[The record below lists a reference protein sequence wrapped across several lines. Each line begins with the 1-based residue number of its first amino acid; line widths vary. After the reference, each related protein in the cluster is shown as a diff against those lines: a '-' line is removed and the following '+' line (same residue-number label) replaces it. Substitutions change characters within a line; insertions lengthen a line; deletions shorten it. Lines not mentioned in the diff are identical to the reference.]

1 MRGSLARTA
10 HLRGVGDAALY
21 NPVGADACIR
31 PRVDA
36 SADPTTTQT
45 RKDITMDKNAIK
57 KYAVWAR
64 RELLSRVAQKALQ
77 YGVDGTT
84 PADPD
89 AEIINGRLLTAAEKS
104 QRRALIDA
112 IAADG
117 YEQILEE
124 AAYTWF
130 NRFCALRFMEVNN
143 YLPSHTRVFTD
154 ENNAFAPQI
163 LAEAIRI
170 ELPGLDRDLV
180 YKYKEANDD
189 DALYKY
195 LLIIQCNALKEILP
209 GMFSEIS
216 GYTELLFPDNLLR
229 EGSAVEQMIAMI
241 PEDDWRDEVQI
252 IGWLYQYYNSEKKD
266 AVFAA
271 LKKNVKISKDN
282 IPAATQLFTPDWIVR
297 YMVENSL
304 GRLWVQGHP
313 AAPIKGEWKYYLE
326 DAAQTPEVEA
336 RLAPLRQSYAAMT
349 PEQLT
354 CIDPCCGSGHILVY
368 LFDVLMQIYTDYG
381 YTAREAVESIVQNNL
396 YGLDIDKRAAQ
407 LAYFAVMMTARRHD
421 RGFLRHP
428 VQPHVYAIAESNA
441 VDKGAVE
448 VFCNGNAK
456 LTAAVA
462 QILAEMQDAREYGS
476 ILTTTPQDW
485 AALYARFEELGV
497 NDPDNHSMEKCALLK
512 LQNVVQA
519 AELLSKQYWVTV
531 TNPPYMGASNMN
543 TTLSNYVKEQYPE
556 VKSDFFSVFIM
567 RNSRFTRQDGYCGFF
582 TPYVWMFI
590 SSYEKLRQYLYA
602 NTTIETL
609 IQFEYSAF
617 EEATVPVCTFA
628 FRNSYV
634 QKNGCYLRLV
644 DFRGGMEV
652 QRQKTLQAI
661 ADHNCGYYYEQS
673 SDNFSK
679 IPGSPVAYWASE
691 NMFAAYGF
699 GDELK
704 DVCTA
709 RVGLQTGDNNRFLRF
724 WHECSI
730 EKVFLNCNSVQ
741 ESLQSDKKW
750 YPHNKGGSYRKWY
763 GNREYVINYFHD
775 GDELG
780 QTDGASTIP
789 EKYVFQKAVTYSR
802 ITSGVISFRLQPP
815 SCVFDSASVDI
826 FSSQVPCTYLLGLLN
841 AKMIENYLSIIAPTL
856 NTQPGD
862 IGKLP
867 ILLDS
872 TRADDID
879 AVVTNSVHLS
889 KDDWDSFET
898 SWDFRK
904 HPLL

>member
-1 MRGSLARTA
+1 
-10 HLRGVGDAALY
+10 
-21 NPVGADACIR
+21 
-31 PRVDA
+31 
-36 SADPTTTQT
+36 
-45 RKDITMDKNAIK
+45 MDKNAIK

-195 LLIIQCNALKEILP
+195 LLITQCNALKEILP

-448 VFCNGNAK
+448 VFCNGDAK
-456 LTAAVA
+456 LTAAVT

-476 ILTTTPQDW
+476 ILATTPQDW
-485 AALYARFEELGV
+485 TALYARFEELGV
-497 NDPDNHSMEKCALLK
+497 NNPDNHSMEKTALLK

-519 AELLSKQYWVTV
+519 AEIMSKQYWVTV

-543 TTLSNYVKEQYPE
+543 PKLSNFVKEQYPD
-556 VKSDFFSVFIM
+556 VKSDFFSVFVV

>member
-1 MRGSLARTA
+1 
-10 HLRGVGDAALY
+10 
-21 NPVGADACIR
+21 
-31 PRVDA
+31 
-36 SADPTTTQT
+36 
-45 RKDITMDKNAIK
+45 MDKNAIK

-64 RELLSRVAQKALQ
+64 RELLSRVAQKALL

-84 PADPD
+84 PADSD

-154 ENNAFAPQI
+154 ENNAFVPQI

-195 LLIIQCNALKEILP
+195 LLITQCNALKEILP

-266 AVFAA
+266 AVFVA

-313 AAPIKGEWKYYLE
+313 AAPIKAEWKYYLE
-326 DAAQTPEVEA
+326 DAAQTPEVEV
-336 RLAPLRQSYAAMT
+336 RLAPLRQSYAALT

-381 YTAREAVESIVQNNL
+381 YTSREAVESIVQNNL

-448 VFCNGNAK
+448 MFCNGDAK
-456 LTAAVA
+456 LTTVVT

-485 AALYARFEELGV
+485 EALYARFEELGV
-497 NDPDNHSMEKCALLK
+497 NDPDNHSMEKTALLK

-531 TNPPYMGASNMN
+531 TNPPYMGSSGMDGD
-543 TTLSNYVKEQYPE
+543 LSAYVKKNYPDS
-556 VKSDFFSVFIM
+556 KSDLFAVFMERADNSVFA
-567 RNSRFTRQDGYCGFF
+567 NGFTSLI
-582 TPYVWMFI
+582 TMESWMFLSRYEEIRKIVNSHKTIINMVHMPYLGKGGTSLGI
-590 SSYEKLRQYLYA
+590 SFGTAATIMKKGHIKDYRAQYEY
-602 NTTIETL
+602 
-609 IQFEYSAF
+609 
-617 EEATVPVCTFA
+617 TV
-628 FRNSYV
+628 
-634 QKNGCYLRLV
+634 
-644 DFRGGMEV
+644 
-652 QRQKTLQAI
+652 
-661 ADHNCGYYYEQS
+661 YYECDEDLVPRVFPTRNKYWKTASQE
-673 SDNFSK
+673 DFSK
-679 IPGSPVAYWASE
+679 IPGGPIAYWASE
-691 NMFAAYGF
+691 KLIHAFSDAPKI
-699 GDELK
+699 DEIGSS
-704 DVCTA
+704 
-709 RVGLQTGDNNRFLRF
+709 RSGLQTGDNGRFLRLWF
-724 WHECSI
+724 EVFNGSI
-730 EKVFLNCNSVQ
+730 KFDMKSETNFKYVSEKWF
-741 ESLQSDKKW
+741 
-750 YPHNKGGSYRKWY
+750 PHPKGGAYRKWY
-763 GNREYVINYFHD
+763 GNLEYVVNFGDNGRELRNFDGTSIIKNPQYYFKRGIFWSH
-775 GDELG
+775 
-780 QTDGASTIP
+780 T
-789 EKYVFQKAVTYSR
+789 
-802 ITSGVISFRLQPP
+802 TSGV
-815 SCVFDSASVDI
+815 
-826 FSSQVPCTYLLGLLN
+826 FSSRLMPEGCIFNVEAPSFYPSDNIDLLYVLAFFNTKVLDQLFGYISQTMHYMAGDM
-841 AKMIENYLSIIAPTL
+841 AKIPIYIENKEYPEIDKKVEENITL
-856 NTQPGD
+856 CKQ
-862 IGKLP
+862 
-867 ILLDS
+867 
-872 TRADDID
+872 
-879 AVVTNSVHLS
+879 
-889 KDDWDSFET
+889 DWDYFET
-898 SWDFRK
+898 SWDFKR
-904 HPLL
+904 HPLV

>member
-1 MRGSLARTA
+1 
-10 HLRGVGDAALY
+10 
-21 NPVGADACIR
+21 
-31 PRVDA
+31 
-36 SADPTTTQT
+36 
-45 RKDITMDKNAIK
+45 MDKNAIK

-195 LLIIQCNALKEILP
+195 LLITQCNALKEILP

-241 PEDDWRDEVQI
+241 PENDWRDEVQI

-266 AVFAA
+266 TVFAA

-336 RLAPLRQSYAAMT
+336 RLALLRQSYAALT

-381 YTAREAVESIVQNNL
+381 YTSREAVESIVQNNL

-485 AALYARFEELGV
+485 AALYARFEELDAGGG
-497 NDPDNHSMEKCALLK
+497 MERTALLRLK
-512 LQNVVQA
+512 SVVQA
-519 AELLSKQYWVTV
+519 AEILSKQYWVTV
-531 TNPPYMGASNMN
+531 TNPPYMGSSGMN
-543 TTLSNYVKEQYPE
+543 AKLGYFVKEKYPDT
-556 VKSDFFSVFIM
+556 KSDMSTVFMERIVKM
-567 RNSRFTRQDGYCGFF
+567 CNDMGYISMLNI
-582 TPYVWMFI
+582 PVWMFL
-590 SSYEKLRQYLYA
+590 SSYEKLRHSLLENQTLV
-602 NTTIETL
+602 NMVHPGRGIFGSDFGTTTFVILNKHIKGYNGHYRRLFDKQGEVESVE
-609 IQFEYSAF
+609 QREQRFFE
-617 EEATVPVCTFA
+617 
-628 FRNSYV
+628 
-634 QKNGCYLRLV
+634 K
-644 DFRGGMEV
+644 RGV
-652 QRQKTLQAI
+652 
-661 ADHNCGYYYEQS
+661 YFS
-673 SDNFSK
+673 SQDNFSK
-679 IPGSPVAYWASE
+679 IPGSPVAYWASRNVIE
-691 NMFAAYGF
+691 CFEQNKII
-699 GDELK
+699 DE
-704 DVCTA
+704 VA
-709 RVGLQTGDNNRFLRF
+709 FPRQGLATGNNDEYLRL
-724 WHECSI
+724 WPEVKESETSRSSCSI
-730 EKVFLNCNSVQ
+730 GDFFNSG
-741 ESLQSDKKW
+741 KK
-750 YPHNKGGSYRKWY
+750 YIPYNKGGAYRKWY
-763 GNREYVINYFHD
+763 ANLEWVIRFDEDHYNVLQMVGNHLPSKEFYFRECITWSKVTAGGLSMRYVPT
-775 GDELG
+775 G
-780 QTDGASTIP
+780 GA
-789 EKYVFQKAVTYSR
+789 
-802 ITSGVISFRLQPP
+802 
-815 SCVFDSASVDI
+815 FDVAGCSI
-826 FSSQVPCTYLLGLLN
+826 FCKVHLMYLLAFTN
-841 AKMIENYLSIIAPTL
+841 TKVMQYFMNVLSQTL
-856 NTQPGD
+856 NYEVGTVKS
-862 IGKLP
+862 IP
-867 ILLDS
+867 IKWQ
-872 TRADDID
+872 DID
-879 AVVTNSVHLS
+879 NVEETAKENMELS
-889 KDDWDSFET
+889 KDDLDSFET
-898 SWDFRK
+898 SWDFKR
-904 HPLL
+904 HPLI

>member
-1 MRGSLARTA
+1 
-10 HLRGVGDAALY
+10 
-21 NPVGADACIR
+21 
-31 PRVDA
+31 
-36 SADPTTTQT
+36 
-45 RKDITMDKNAIK
+45 MDKNAIK

-154 ENNAFAPQI
+154 ESNAFAPQI

-195 LLIIQCNALKEILP
+195 LLITQCNALRRILP

-313 AAPIKGEWKYYLE
+313 AAPIKREWMYYLE

-336 RLAPLRQSYAAMT
+336 RLAPLRQSYAALT

-421 RGFLRHP
+421 RGFLRRP

-448 VFCNGNAK
+448 VFCNGDAK

-485 AALYARFEELGV
+485 AALYARFDELGV
-497 NDPDNHSMEKCALLK
+497 NDPDNHSMEKRALLK

-531 TNPPYMGASNMN
+531 TNPPYMGASGMN
-543 TTLSNYVKEQYPE
+543 DDLSKHVKKFYPDS
-556 VKSDFFSVFIM
+556 KSDLFAVFIE
-567 RNSRFTRQDGYCGFF
+567 RCSALCSKWGYQAMI
-582 TPYVWMFI
+582 TQHAWMFL
-590 SSYEKLRQYLYA
+590 SSYENLRGKLQNEDLVNMAHLGAR
-602 NTTIETL
+602 
-609 IQFEYSAF
+609 AF
-617 EEATVPVCTFA
+617 EEIGGEVVQTTTFVL
-628 FRNSYV
+628 RKSHTERVKGVY
-634 QKNGCYLRLV
+634 CRLV
-644 DFRGGMEV
+644 EPTTQQGKEDMFAAGENRF
-652 QRQKTLQAI
+652 TA
-661 ADHNCGYYYEQS
+661 EQ
-673 SDNFSK
+673 DNFSK
-679 IPGSPVAYWASE
+679 IPGSPVAYWVSKK
-691 NMFAAYGF
+691 M
-699 GDELK
+699 
-704 DVCTA
+704 
-709 RVGLQTGDNNRFLRF
+709 LQSFTGDNLDNELVFKQGMTTTDNEKYLREWF
-724 WHECSI
+724 EVEQNKIGFQITSREESI
-730 EKVFLNCNSVQ
+730 
-741 ESLQSDKKW
+741 QSGCKW
-750 YPHNKGGSYRKWY
+750 FPYQKGGNFRKWY
-763 GNREYVINYFHD
+763 GNNEYVVYYLDD
-775 GDELG
+775 GKEL
-780 QTDGASTIP
+780 
-789 EKYVFQKAVTYSR
+789 
-802 ITSGVISFRLQPP
+802 
-815 SCVFDSASVDI
+815 
-826 FSSQVPCTYLLGLLN
+826 
-841 AKMIENYLSIIAPTL
+841 
-856 NTQPGD
+856 
-862 IGKLP
+862 
-867 ILLDS
+867 
-872 TRADDID
+872 
-879 AVVTNSVHLS
+879 
-889 KDDWDSFET
+889 
-898 SWDFRK
+898 
-904 HPLL
+904 

>member
-1 MRGSLARTA
+1 
-10 HLRGVGDAALY
+10 
-21 NPVGADACIR
+21 
-31 PRVDA
+31 
-36 SADPTTTQT
+36 
-45 RKDITMDKNAIK
+45 MDKNAIK

-89 AEIINGRLLTAAEKS
+89 AEITNGRLLTAAEKS

-154 ENNAFAPQI
+154 ESNAFAPQI

-180 YKYKEANDD
+180 YKYKETNDD

-195 LLIIQCNALKEILP
+195 LLITQCNALKEILP

-304 GRLWVQGHP
+304 GRLWAQGHP
-313 AAPIKGEWKYYLE
+313 ATPIKAEWKYYLE

-336 RLAPLRQSYAAMT
+336 RLAPLRQSYAALT

-462 QILAEMQDAREYGS
+462 QILTEMQDAREYGS

-531 TNPPYMGASNMN
+531 TNPPYMGASGMN
-543 TTLSNYVKEQYPE
+543 DDLSKHVKKFYPDS
-556 VKSDFFSVFIM
+556 KSDLFAVFIE
-567 RNSRFTRQDGYCGFF
+567 RCSALCSKWGYQAMI
-582 TPYVWMFI
+582 TQHAWMFL
-590 SSYEKLRQYLYA
+590 SSYENLRGKLQNADLVNMAHLGPR
-602 NTTIETL
+602 
-609 IQFEYSAF
+609 AF
-617 EEATVPVCTFA
+617 EEIGGEVVQTTTFVL
-628 FRNSYV
+628 RKSHTERVKGVY
-634 QKNGCYLRLV
+634 CRLV
-644 DFRGGMEV
+644 EPTTQQGKEDMFVAGENRF
-652 QRQKTLQAI
+652 TA
-661 ADHNCGYYYEQS
+661 EQG
-673 SDNFSK
+673 NFSK
-679 IPGSPVAYWASE
+679 IPGSPVAYWVSKK
-691 NMFAAYGF
+691 M
-699 GDELK
+699 
-704 DVCTA
+704 
-709 RVGLQTGDNNRFLRF
+709 LQSFTGDNLDNELVFKQGMTTTDNEKYLREWF
-724 WHECSI
+724 EVEQNKIGFQITSREESI
-730 EKVFLNCNSVQ
+730 
-741 ESLQSDKKW
+741 QSGCKW
-750 YPHNKGGSYRKWY
+750 FPYQKGGNFRKWY
-763 GNREYVINYFHD
+763 GNNEYVVYYLDDGKELIDLVTKKYPKISDPEFIIKNRNWYFKE
-775 GDELG
+775 GLTWSTLSSGSLG
-780 QTDGASTIP
+780 VRYCFGGFIFDAKGSMAFENGNENIKYSIALLNSKVAAHYLEILAPTID
-789 EKYVFQKAVTYSR
+789 YNIVSLKAVPLVVAEQKR
-802 ITSGVISFRLQPP
+802 IEELT
-815 SCVFDSASVDI
+815 
-826 FSSQVPCTYLLGLLN
+826 
-841 AKMIENYLSIIAPTL
+841 EN
-856 NTQPGD
+856 N
-862 IGKLP
+862 
-867 ILLDS
+867 ILEEKS
-872 TRADDID
+872 
-879 AVVTNSVHLS
+879 
-889 KDDWDSFET
+889 DWDSFET
-898 SWDFRK
+898 SWNFKR
-904 HPLL
+904 HPLI

>member
-1 MRGSLARTA
+1 
-10 HLRGVGDAALY
+10 
-21 NPVGADACIR
+21 
-31 PRVDA
+31 
-36 SADPTTTQT
+36 
-45 RKDITMDKNAIK
+45 MDKNAIK

-195 LLIIQCNALKEILP
+195 LLITQCNALKEILP

-313 AAPIKGEWKYYLE
+313 AAPIKAEWKYYLE
-326 DAAQTPEVEA
+326 DATQTPEVEA
-336 RLAPLRQSYAAMT
+336 RLAPLRQSYAALT

-381 YTAREAVESIVQNNL
+381 YTSREAVESIVQNNL

-448 VFCNGNAK
+448 VFCNGDAK

-462 QILAEMQDAREYGS
+462 QILAEMHDAREYGS

-497 NDPDNHSMEKCALLK
+497 NDPNNHSMEKCALLK

-531 TNPPYMGASNMN
+531 TNPPYMGSNGMN
-543 TTLSNYVKEQYPE
+543 NTLSSYVKKCYPDG
-556 VKSDFFSVFIM
+556 KSDLFAVFIE
-567 RNSRFTRQDGYCGFF
+567 RCSALCSKWGYQAMI
-582 TPYVWMFI
+582 TQHAWMFL
-590 SSYEKLRQYLYA
+590 SRYENLRGRLQNEDLVNMA
-602 NTTIETL
+602 HL
-609 IQFEYSAF
+609 GARAF
-617 EEATVPVCTFA
+617 EEIGGEVVQTTTFIL
-628 FRNSYV
+628 RKSHTERVKGVY
-634 QKNGCYLRLV
+634 CRLV
-644 DFRGGMEV
+644 EPTTQQGKEDMFVAGENRY
-652 QRQKTLQAI
+652 TA
-661 ADHNCGYYYEQS
+661 EQG
-673 SDNFSK
+673 NFSK
-679 IPGSPVAYWASE
+679 IPGSPVAYWLS
-691 NMFAAYGF
+691 NQILDMFVSCDTI
-699 GDELK
+699 GDYS
-704 DVCTA
+704 DP
-709 RVGLQTGDNNRFLRF
+709 RQGLATSDNNRFLRF
-724 WHECSI
+724 WYEVPRNEESFNT
-730 EKVFLNCNSVQ
+730 KSRNAALNSKC
-741 ESLQSDKKW
+741 KW
-750 YPHNKGGSYRKWY
+750 FALTKGGEYRKWY
-763 GNREYVINYFHD
+763 GNNYYVVDWENDGVEMKQAVLKKYPYLSTPDFVVKNQQYYFKP
-775 GDELG
+775 GI
-780 QTDGASTIP
+780 TWSTI
-789 EKYVFQKAVTYSR
+789 
-802 ITSGVISFRLQPP
+802 TSNKISFRNCDAGFIMETKGSICYPHNENNQLYLI
-815 SCVFDSASVDI
+815 AYLNSVVCEQI
-826 FSSQVPCTYLLGLLN
+826 
-841 AKMIENYLSIIAPTL
+841 AEILSPTL
-856 NTQPGD
+856 DLHEGP
-862 IGKLP
+862 
-867 ILLDS
+867 
-872 TRADDID
+872 
-879 AVVTNSVHLS
+879 VS
-889 KDDWDSFET
+889 KIPLNGTFPQKTDVDCHSDECISICKTDWDSFET
-898 SWDFRK
+898 SWDFKR
-904 HPLL
+904 HPLV

>member
-1 MRGSLARTA
+1 
-10 HLRGVGDAALY
+10 
-21 NPVGADACIR
+21 
-31 PRVDA
+31 
-36 SADPTTTQT
+36 
-45 RKDITMDKNAIK
+45 MDKNAIK

-89 AEIINGRLLTAAEKS
+89 AEIINGRLLTSAEKS

-229 EGSAVEQMIAMI
+229 EGSAVEQMVAMI

-313 AAPIKGEWKYYLE
+313 AAPIKAEWKYYLE

-336 RLAPLRQSYAAMT
+336 RLAPLRQSYAALT

-448 VFCNGNAK
+448 VFCNGDAK

-476 ILTTTPQDW
+476 ILATTPQDW

-543 TTLSNYVKEQYPE
+543 TTLSNYVKEQYPD
-556 VKSDFFSVFIM
+556 VKSDFFSVFIV

-590 SSYEKLRQYLYA
+590 SSYEKLRQYLYTNA
-602 NTTIETL
+602 TIETL

-661 ADHNCGYYYEQS
+661 ADHNCGYYYEQN

>member
-1 MRGSLARTA
+1 
-10 HLRGVGDAALY
+10 
-21 NPVGADACIR
+21 
-31 PRVDA
+31 
-36 SADPTTTQT
+36 
-45 RKDITMDKNAIK
+45 MDKNAIK

-313 AAPIKGEWKYYLE
+313 AAPIKAEWKYYLE

-336 RLAPLRQSYAAMT
+336 RLAPLRQSYAALT

-462 QILAEMQDAREYGS
+462 QILTEMHDAREYGS

-485 AALYARFEELGV
+485 AALYARFEKFGV
-497 NDPDNHSMEKCALLK
+497 NDPDNHSMEKTALLK

-531 TNPPYMGASNMN
+531 TNPPYMGSSGMN
-543 TTLSNYVKEQYPE
+543 NDLSAYVKKNYPDS
-556 VKSDFFSVFIM
+556 KSDLFAVFM
-567 RNSRFTRQDGYCGFF
+567 ERGNAMVQENGFNCMV
-582 TPYVWMFI
+582 TMQSWMFL
-590 SSYEKLRQYLYA
+590 SSFETMRIQILRTKTITNLMHMENMVMGIAFGTAVTVMQNAELQGYKGTYNQIKLADIVEDEDTGMRR
-602 NTTIETL
+602 
-609 IQFEYSAF
+609 
-617 EEATVPVCTFA
+617 PVSFPVKGNRFA
-628 FRNSYV
+628 QVAS
-634 QKNGCYLRLV
+634 G
-644 DFRGGMEV
+644 
-652 QRQKTLQAI
+652 
-661 ADHNCGYYYEQS
+661 
-673 SDNFSK
+673 NFSK
-679 IPGSPVAYWASE
+679 IPGSPVAYWVSKK
-691 NMFAAYGF
+691 M
-699 GDELK
+699 
-704 DVCTA
+704 
-709 RVGLQTGDNNRFLRF
+709 LQSFTGDNLDNELVFKQGMTTTDNEKYLREWF
-724 WHECSI
+724 EVEQNKIGFQITSREESI
-730 EKVFLNCNSVQ
+730 
-741 ESLQSDKKW
+741 QSGCKW
-750 YPHNKGGSYRKWY
+750 FPYQKGGNFRKWY
-763 GNREYVINYFHD
+763 GNNEYVVYYLDDGKELIDLVTKKYPKISDPEFIIKNRNWYFKE
-775 GDELG
+775 GLTWSTLSSGSLG
-780 QTDGASTIP
+780 VRYCFGGFIFDAKGSMAFENGNENIKYSIALLNSKVAAHYLKILAPTID
-789 EKYVFQKAVTYSR
+789 YNIVSLKAVPLVVAEQKR
-802 ITSGVISFRLQPP
+802 IEELT
-815 SCVFDSASVDI
+815 
-826 FSSQVPCTYLLGLLN
+826 
-841 AKMIENYLSIIAPTL
+841 EN
-856 NTQPGD
+856 N
-862 IGKLP
+862 
-867 ILLDS
+867 ILEEKS
-872 TRADDID
+872 
-879 AVVTNSVHLS
+879 
-889 KDDWDSFET
+889 DWDSFET
-898 SWDFRK
+898 SWDFKR
-904 HPLL
+904 HPLI

>member
-1 MRGSLARTA
+1 
-10 HLRGVGDAALY
+10 
-21 NPVGADACIR
+21 
-31 PRVDA
+31 
-36 SADPTTTQT
+36 
-45 RKDITMDKNAIK
+45 MDKNAIK

-77 YGVDGTT
+77 YDVDGTT

-154 ENNAFAPQI
+154 ESNAFAPQI

-195 LLIIQCNALKEILP
+195 LLITQCNALRRILP

-271 LKKNVKISKDN
+271 LKKNVKISKNN

-313 AAPIKGEWKYYLE
+313 AAPIKREWMYYLE

-336 RLAPLRQSYAAMT
+336 RLAPLRQSYAALT

-421 RGFLRHP
+421 RGFLRRP

-448 VFCNGNAK
+448 VFCNGDAK

-485 AALYARFEELGV
+485 AALYARFDELGV
-497 NDPDNHSMEKCALLK
+497 NDPDNHSMEKRALLK

-531 TNPPYMGASNMN
+531 TNPPYMGASGMN
-543 TTLSNYVKEQYPE
+543 DDLSKHVKKFYPDS
-556 VKSDFFSVFIM
+556 KSDLFAVFIE
-567 RNSRFTRQDGYCGFF
+567 RCSALCSKWGYQAMI
-582 TPYVWMFI
+582 TQHAWMFL
-590 SSYEKLRQYLYA
+590 SSYENLRGKLQNEDLVNMAHLGAR
-602 NTTIETL
+602 
-609 IQFEYSAF
+609 AF
-617 EEATVPVCTFA
+617 EEIGGEVVQTTTFVL
-628 FRNSYV
+628 RKSHTERVKGVY
-634 QKNGCYLRLV
+634 CRLV
-644 DFRGGMEV
+644 EPTTQQGKEDMFAAGENRF
-652 QRQKTLQAI
+652 TA
-661 ADHNCGYYYEQS
+661 EQ
-673 SDNFSK
+673 DNFSK
-679 IPGSPVAYWASE
+679 IPGSPVAYWVSKK
-691 NMFAAYGF
+691 M
-699 GDELK
+699 
-704 DVCTA
+704 
-709 RVGLQTGDNNRFLRF
+709 LQSFTGDNLDNELVFKQGMTTTDNEKYLREWF
-724 WHECSI
+724 EVEQNKIGFQITSREESI
-730 EKVFLNCNSVQ
+730 
-741 ESLQSDKKW
+741 QSGCKW
-750 YPHNKGGSYRKWY
+750 FPYQKGGNFRKWY
-763 GNREYVINYFHD
+763 GNNEYVVYYLDDGKELIDLVTKKYPKISDPEFIIKNRNWYFKE
-775 GDELG
+775 GLTWSTLSSGSLG
-780 QTDGASTIP
+780 VRYCFGGFIFDAKGSMAFENGNENIKYSIALLNSKVAAHYLEILAPTID
-789 EKYVFQKAVTYSR
+789 YNIVSLKAVPLVVAEQKR
-802 ITSGVISFRLQPP
+802 IEELT
-815 SCVFDSASVDI
+815 
-826 FSSQVPCTYLLGLLN
+826 
-841 AKMIENYLSIIAPTL
+841 EN
-856 NTQPGD
+856 N
-862 IGKLP
+862 
-867 ILLDS
+867 ILEEKS
-872 TRADDID
+872 
-879 AVVTNSVHLS
+879 
-889 KDDWDSFET
+889 DWDSFET
-898 SWDFRK
+898 SWNFKR
-904 HPLL
+904 HPLT

>member
-1 MRGSLARTA
+1 
-10 HLRGVGDAALY
+10 
-21 NPVGADACIR
+21 
-31 PRVDA
+31 
-36 SADPTTTQT
+36 
-45 RKDITMDKNAIK
+45 MDKNAIK

-112 IAADG
+112 ISADG

-195 LLIIQCNALKEILP
+195 LLITQCNALKEILP

-313 AAPIKGEWKYYLE
+313 AAPIKAEWKYYLE
-326 DAAQTPEVEA
+326 DAAQTPEVES
-336 RLAPLRQSYAAMT
+336 RLAPLRQSYAALT

-448 VFCNGNAK
+448 VFCSGNAK

-519 AELLSKQYWVTV
+519 AEILSKQYWVTV
-531 TNPPYMGASNMN
+531 TNPPYMGSSGMN
-543 TTLSNYVKEQYPE
+543 DDLSKHVKKFYPDS
-556 VKSDFFSVFIM
+556 KSDLFAVFIE
-567 RNSRFTRQDGYCGFF
+567 RCSALCSKWGYQAMI
-582 TPYVWMFI
+582 TQHAWMFL
-590 SSYEKLRQYLYA
+590 SSYENLRGKLQNEDLVNMAHLGAR
-602 NTTIETL
+602 
-609 IQFEYSAF
+609 AF
-617 EEATVPVCTFA
+617 EEIGGEVVQTTTFVL
-628 FRNSYV
+628 RKSHTERVKGVY
-634 QKNGCYLRLV
+634 CRLV
-644 DFRGGMEV
+644 EPTTQQGKEDMFAAGENRF
-652 QRQKTLQAI
+652 TA
-661 ADHNCGYYYEQS
+661 EQ
-673 SDNFSK
+673 DNFSK
-679 IPGSPVAYWASE
+679 IPGSPVAYWVSNKVAETFYRGISIDSVSD
-691 NMFAAYGF
+691 FTGAQH
-699 GDELK
+699 K
-704 DVCTA
+704 TA
-709 RVGLQTGDNNRFLRF
+709 DN
-724 WHECSI
+724 
-730 EKVFLNCNSVQ
+730 
-741 ESLQSDKKW
+741 
-750 YPHNKGGSYRKWY
+750 
-763 GNREYVINYFHD
+763 
-775 GDELG
+775 
-780 QTDGASTIP
+780 
-789 EKYVFQKAVTYSR
+789 EKYLRMLWEVEKNKIKSKEWICWIQK
-802 ITSGVISFRLQPP
+802 
-815 SCVFDSASVDI
+815 
-826 FSSQVPCTYLLGLLN
+826 
-841 AKMIENYLSIIAPTL
+841 
-856 NTQPGD
+856 
-862 IGKLP
+862 
-867 ILLDS
+867 
-872 TRADDID
+872 
-879 AVVTNSVHLS
+879 
-889 KDDWDSFET
+889 
-898 SWDFRK
+898 
-904 HPLL
+904 

>member
-1 MRGSLARTA
+1 
-10 HLRGVGDAALY
+10 
-21 NPVGADACIR
+21 
-31 PRVDA
+31 
-36 SADPTTTQT
+36 
-45 RKDITMDKNAIK
+45 MDKNAIK

-195 LLIIQCNALKEILP
+195 LLITQCNALKEILP

-271 LKKNVKISKDN
+271 LKKNVKISKNN

-326 DAAQTPEVEA
+326 DAAQTPEVES
-336 RLAPLRQSYAAMT
+336 RLAPLRQSYAALT

-354 CIDPCCGSGHILVY
+354 CIDPCCGSAHILVY

-531 TNPPYMGASNMN
+531 TNPPYMGSSGMN
-543 TTLSNYVKEQYPE
+543 NDLSAYVKKNYPDS
-556 VKSDFFSVFIM
+556 KSDLFAVFIE
-567 RNSRFTRQDGYCGFF
+567 RCSALCSKWGYQAMI
-582 TPYVWMFI
+582 TQHAWMFL
-590 SSYEKLRQYLYA
+590 SSYENLRGKLQNEDLVNMAHLGAR
-602 NTTIETL
+602 
-609 IQFEYSAF
+609 AF
-617 EEATVPVCTFA
+617 EEIGGEVVQTTTFVL
-628 FRNSYV
+628 RKSHTERVKGVY
-634 QKNGCYLRLV
+634 CRLV
-644 DFRGGMEV
+644 EPTTQQGKEDMFAAGENRF
-652 QRQKTLQAI
+652 TA
-661 ADHNCGYYYEQS
+661 EQ
-673 SDNFSK
+673 DNFSK
-679 IPGSPVAYWASE
+679 IPGSPVAYWVS
-691 NMFAAYGF
+691 
-699 GDELK
+699 K
-704 DVCTA
+704 KT
-709 RVGLQTGDNNRFLRF
+709 LQSFTGDNLDNELVFKQGMTTTDNEKYLREWF
-724 WHECSI
+724 EVEQNKIGFQITSREESI
-730 EKVFLNCNSVQ
+730 
-741 ESLQSDKKW
+741 QSGCKW
-750 YPHNKGGSYRKWY
+750 FPYQKGGNFRKWY
-763 GNREYVINYFHD
+763 GNNEYVVYYLDDGKELIDLVTKKYPKISDPEFIIKNRNWYFKE
-775 GDELG
+775 GLTWSTLSSGSLG
-780 QTDGASTIP
+780 VRYCFGGFIFDAKGSMAFENENENIKYSIALLNSKVAAHYLEILAPTID
-789 EKYVFQKAVTYSR
+789 YNIVSLKAVPLVVAEKKR
-802 ITSGVISFRLQPP
+802 IEELTG
-815 SCVFDSASVDI
+815 
-826 FSSQVPCTYLLGLLN
+826 N
-841 AKMIENYLSIIAPTL
+841 N
-856 NTQPGD
+856 
-862 IGKLP
+862 
-867 ILLDS
+867 ILEEKS
-872 TRADDID
+872 
-879 AVVTNSVHLS
+879 
-889 KDDWDSFET
+889 DWDSFET
-898 SWDFRK
+898 SWGFKR
-904 HPLL
+904 HPLI

>member
-1 MRGSLARTA
+1 
-10 HLRGVGDAALY
+10 
-21 NPVGADACIR
+21 
-31 PRVDA
+31 
-36 SADPTTTQT
+36 
-45 RKDITMDKNAIK
+45 MDKNAIK

-143 YLPSHTRVFTD
+143 YLPSHTRVFTN
-154 ENNAFAPQI
+154 ENNAFAPKI
-163 LAEAIRI
+163 LTEAIRI

-195 LLIIQCNALKEILP
+195 LLITQCNALKEILP

-336 RLAPLRQSYAAMT
+336 RLAPLRQSYAALT

-448 VFCNGNAK
+448 VFCNGDAK

-497 NDPDNHSMEKCALLK
+497 NDPDNHSMEKTALLK

-519 AELLSKQYWVTV
+519 AELLSKRYWVTV
-531 TNPPYMGASNMN
+531 TNPPYMGASGMN
-543 TTLSNYVKEQYPE
+543 DDLSKHVKKFYPDS
-556 VKSDFFSVFIM
+556 KSDLFAVFIE
-567 RNSRFTRQDGYCGFF
+567 RCSALCSKWGYQAMI
-582 TPYVWMFI
+582 TQHAWMFL
-590 SSYEKLRQYLYA
+590 SSYENLRGKLQNEDLVNMAHLGAR
-602 NTTIETL
+602 
-609 IQFEYSAF
+609 AF
-617 EEATVPVCTFA
+617 EEIGGEVVQTTTFVL
-628 FRNSYV
+628 RKSHTERVKGVY
-634 QKNGCYLRLV
+634 CRLV
-644 DFRGGMEV
+644 EPTTQQGKEDMFAAGENRF
-652 QRQKTLQAI
+652 TA
-661 ADHNCGYYYEQS
+661 EQ
-673 SDNFSK
+673 DNFSK
-679 IPGSPVAYWASE
+679 IPGSPVAYWVSE
-691 NMFAAYGF
+691 KFKKIFNGVTIGSAGKVVTGMT
-699 GDELK
+699 
-704 DVCTA
+704 TA
-709 RVGLQTGDNNRFLRF
+709 DNGRFLKL
-724 WHECSI
+724 WYEVDVK
-730 EKVFLNCNSVQ
+730 KVSFSGGN
-741 ESLQSDKKW
+741 KW
-750 YPHNKGGSYRKWY
+750 FPYQKGGDYRKWY
-763 GNREYVINYFHD
+763 GNNEYVVNWEND
-775 GDELG
+775 GYEIKHNIDCRTGKVRSGSYNENFIFREGL
-780 QTDGASTIP
+780 TW
-789 EKYVFQKAVTYSR
+789 TY
-802 ITSGVISFRLQPP
+802 ITSSNTSVRYVPKGFLFDNKGSMIFFDEDKRMIALAFLNTKIATMVTKLLNPSLSFQPGNMATMPFPKIERVEQVIEL
-815 SCVFDSASVDI
+815 SVDCI
-826 FSSQVPCTYLLGLLN
+826 KSSQ
-841 AKMIENYLSIIAPTL
+841 A
-856 NTQPGD
+856 
-862 IGKLP
+862 
-867 ILLDS
+867 
-872 TRADDID
+872 
-879 AVVTNSVHLS
+879 
-889 KDDWDSFET
+889 DWDTFET
-898 SWDFRK
+898 SWDFK
-904 HPLL
+904 HHPLI

>member
-1 MRGSLARTA
+1 
-10 HLRGVGDAALY
+10 
-21 NPVGADACIR
+21 
-31 PRVDA
+31 
-36 SADPTTTQT
+36 
-45 RKDITMDKNAIK
+45 MDKNAIK

-154 ENNAFAPQI
+154 ANNAFAPQI

-195 LLIIQCNALKEILP
+195 LLITQCNALKEILP

-266 AVFAA
+266 TVFAA

-336 RLAPLRQSYAAMT
+336 RLALLRQSYAALT

-381 YTAREAVESIVQNNL
+381 YTSREAVESIVQNNL

-448 VFCNGNAK
+448 VFSSGDAK

-543 TTLSNYVKEQYPE
+543 TTLSNYVKEQYPD
-556 VKSDFFSVFIM
+556 VKSDFFSVFIV
-567 RNSRFTRQDGYCGFF
+567 RNSHFTRQDGYCGFF

-590 SSYEKLRQYLYA
+590 SSHEKLRQYLYS

-661 ADHNCGYYYEQS
+661 ANHNCGYYYEQS
-673 SDNFSK
+673 TDSFSK
-679 IPGSPVAYWASE
+679 IPGAPVAYWASKE
-691 NMFAAYGF
+691 LIRAFSIAPHISQI
-699 GDELK
+699 GDS
-704 DVCTA
+704 
-709 RVGLQTGDNNRFLRF
+709 RSGLQTGDNNKFLRLWF
-724 WHECSI
+724 EIQQSKI
-730 EKVFLNCNSVQ
+730 KFNMKNTTSFDKVKEKWF
-741 ESLQSDKKW
+741 
-750 YPHNKGGSYRKWY
+750 PHPKGGHYRKWY
-763 GNREYVINYFHD
+763 GNLEYVVNFADNGRDLRKFDGTSIIKNPQYYFKKGIFWSH
-775 GDELG
+775 
-780 QTDGASTIP
+780 T
-789 EKYVFQKAVTYSR
+789 
-802 ITSGVISFRLQPP
+802 TSG
-815 SCVFDSASVDI
+815 A
-826 FSSQVPCTYLLGLLN
+826 FSSRFMPEGCIFNVEAPSFYPSNKTDLFYVLAFFNTKVLDQLFGYISQTMHYMAGDM
-841 AKMIENYLSIIAPTL
+841 AKIPIYIENKECPEIDKKVEENITL
-856 NTQPGD
+856 CKQ
-862 IGKLP
+862 
-867 ILLDS
+867 
-872 TRADDID
+872 
-879 AVVTNSVHLS
+879 
-889 KDDWDSFET
+889 DWDSFET
-898 SWDFRK
+898 SWDFKR
-904 HPLL
+904 HPLI

>member
-1 MRGSLARTA
+1 
-10 HLRGVGDAALY
+10 
-21 NPVGADACIR
+21 
-31 PRVDA
+31 
-36 SADPTTTQT
+36 
-45 RKDITMDKNAIK
+45 MDKNAIK

-143 YLPSHTRVFTD
+143 YLPSHTRVFTN
-154 ENNAFAPQI
+154 ENNAFAPKI
-163 LAEAIRI
+163 LTEAIRI

-195 LLIIQCNALKEILP
+195 LLITQCNALKEILP

-336 RLAPLRQSYAAMT
+336 RLAPLRQSYAALT

-448 VFCNGNAK
+448 VFCNGDAK

-497 NDPDNHSMEKCALLK
+497 NDPDNHSMEKTALLK

-519 AELLSKQYWVTV
+519 AELLSKRYWVTV
-531 TNPPYMGASNMN
+531 TNPPYMGASGMN
-543 TTLSNYVKEQYPE
+543 DDLSKHVKKFYPDS
-556 VKSDFFSVFIM
+556 KSDLFAVFIE
-567 RNSRFTRQDGYCGFF
+567 RCSALCSKWGYQAMI
-582 TPYVWMFI
+582 TQHAWMFL
-590 SSYEKLRQYLYA
+590 SSYENLRGKLQNEDLVNMAHLGAR
-602 NTTIETL
+602 
-609 IQFEYSAF
+609 AF
-617 EEATVPVCTFA
+617 EEIGGEVVQTTTFVL
-628 FRNSYV
+628 RKSHTERVKGVY
-634 QKNGCYLRLV
+634 CRLV
-644 DFRGGMEV
+644 EPTTQQGKEDMFAAGENRF
-652 QRQKTLQAI
+652 TA
-661 ADHNCGYYYEQS
+661 EQ
-673 SDNFSK
+673 DNFSK
-679 IPGSPVAYWASE
+679 IPGSPVAYWVSE
-691 NMFAAYGF
+691 KFKKIFNGVTIGSAGKVVTGMT
-699 GDELK
+699 
-704 DVCTA
+704 TA
-709 RVGLQTGDNNRFLRF
+709 DNDRFLKL
-724 WHECSI
+724 WYEVDVK
-730 EKVFLNCNSVQ
+730 KVSFSGGN
-741 ESLQSDKKW
+741 KW
-750 YPHNKGGSYRKWY
+750 FPYQKGGDYRKWY
-763 GNREYVINYFHD
+763 GNNEYVVNWEND
-775 GDELG
+775 GYEIKHNIDCRTGKVRSGSYNENFIFREGL
-780 QTDGASTIP
+780 TW
-789 EKYVFQKAVTYSR
+789 TY
-802 ITSGVISFRLQPP
+802 ITSSNTSVRYVPKGFLFDNKGSMIFFDEDKRMIALAFLNTKIATMVTKLLNPSLSFQPGNMATMPFPKIERVEQVIEL
-815 SCVFDSASVDI
+815 SVDCI
-826 FSSQVPCTYLLGLLN
+826 KSSQ
-841 AKMIENYLSIIAPTL
+841 A
-856 NTQPGD
+856 
-862 IGKLP
+862 
-867 ILLDS
+867 
-872 TRADDID
+872 
-879 AVVTNSVHLS
+879 
-889 KDDWDSFET
+889 DWDTFET
-898 SWDFRK
+898 SWDFK
-904 HPLL
+904 HHPLI

>member
-1 MRGSLARTA
+1 
-10 HLRGVGDAALY
+10 
-21 NPVGADACIR
+21 
-31 PRVDA
+31 
-36 SADPTTTQT
+36 
-45 RKDITMDKNAIK
+45 MDKNAIK

-195 LLIIQCNALKEILP
+195 LLITQCNALKEILP

-229 EGSAVEQMIAMI
+229 EGSAVEQMIVMI
-241 PEDDWRDEVQI
+241 PENDWRDEVQI

-313 AAPIKGEWKYYLE
+313 AAPIKAEWKYYLE

-336 RLAPLRQSYAAMT
+336 RLAPLRQSYAALT

-448 VFCNGNAK
+448 VFCNGDAK

-476 ILTTTPQDW
+476 ILTTTSQDW

-531 TNPPYMGASNMN
+531 TNPPYMGSSGMN
-543 TTLSNYVKEQYPE
+543 NDLSAYVKKNYPDS
-556 VKSDFFSVFIM
+556 KSDLFAVFIE
-567 RNSRFTRQDGYCGFF
+567 RCSALCSKWGYQAMI
-582 TPYVWMFI
+582 TQHAWMFL
-590 SSYEKLRQYLYA
+590 SSYENLRGKLQNEDLVNMAHLGAR
-602 NTTIETL
+602 
-609 IQFEYSAF
+609 AF
-617 EEATVPVCTFA
+617 EEIGGEVVQTTTFIL
-628 FRNSYV
+628 RKSHTERVKGVY
-634 QKNGCYLRLV
+634 CRLV
-644 DFRGGMEV
+644 EPTTQQGKEDMFVAGENRF
-652 QRQKTLQAI
+652 TA
-661 ADHNCGYYYEQS
+661 EQG
-673 SDNFSK
+673 NFSK
-679 IPGSPVAYWASE
+679 IPGGPVAYWVS
-691 NMFAAYGF
+691 
-699 GDELK
+699 K
-704 DVCTA
+704 KT
-709 RVGLQTGDNNRFLRF
+709 LQSFTGDNLDNELVFKQGMTTTDNEKYLREWF
-724 WHECSI
+724 EVEQNKIGFQITSREESI
-730 EKVFLNCNSVQ
+730 
-741 ESLQSDKKW
+741 QSGCKW
-750 YPHNKGGSYRKWY
+750 FPYQKGGNFRKWY
-763 GNREYVINYFHD
+763 GNNEYVVYYLDDGKELIDLVTKKYPKISDPEFIIKNRNWYFKE
-775 GDELG
+775 GLTWSTLSSGSLG
-780 QTDGASTIP
+780 VRYCFGGFIFDAKGSMAFENENENIKYSIALLNSKVAAHYLEILAPTID
-789 EKYVFQKAVTYSR
+789 YNIVSLKAVPLVVAEKKR
-802 ITSGVISFRLQPP
+802 IEELT
-815 SCVFDSASVDI
+815 
-826 FSSQVPCTYLLGLLN
+826 
-841 AKMIENYLSIIAPTL
+841 EN
-856 NTQPGD
+856 N
-862 IGKLP
+862 
-867 ILLDS
+867 ILEEKS
-872 TRADDID
+872 
-879 AVVTNSVHLS
+879 
-889 KDDWDSFET
+889 DWDSFET
-898 SWDFRK
+898 SWDFKR
-904 HPLL
+904 HPLI

>member
-1 MRGSLARTA
+1 
-10 HLRGVGDAALY
+10 
-21 NPVGADACIR
+21 
-31 PRVDA
+31 
-36 SADPTTTQT
+36 
-45 RKDITMDKNAIK
+45 MDKNAIK

-195 LLIIQCNALKEILP
+195 LLITQCNALKEILP

-216 GYTELLFPDNLLR
+216 VYTELLFPDNLLR

-313 AAPIKGEWKYYLE
+313 AAPIKAEWKYYLE

-336 RLAPLRQSYAAMT
+336 RLAPLRQSYAALT

-441 VDKGAVE
+441 VDKGAME
-448 VFCNGNAK
+448 VFCNGDAK

-497 NDPDNHSMEKCALLK
+497 NDPNNHSMEKCALLK

-531 TNPPYMGASNMN
+531 TNPPYMGSNGMN
-543 TTLSNYVKEQYPE
+543 NTLSSYVKKCYPDG
-556 VKSDFFSVFIM
+556 KSDLFAVFIE
-567 RNSRFTRQDGYCGFF
+567 RCSALCSKWGYQAMI
-582 TPYVWMFI
+582 TQHAWMFL
-590 SSYEKLRQYLYA
+590 SRYENLRGRLQNEDLVNMA
-602 NTTIETL
+602 HL
-609 IQFEYSAF
+609 GARAF
-617 EEATVPVCTFA
+617 EEIGGEVVQTTTFIL
-628 FRNSYV
+628 RKSHTERVKGVY
-634 QKNGCYLRLV
+634 CRLV
-644 DFRGGMEV
+644 EPTTQQGKEDMFVAGENRY
-652 QRQKTLQAI
+652 TA
-661 ADHNCGYYYEQS
+661 EQG
-673 SDNFSK
+673 NFSK
-679 IPGSPVAYWASE
+679 IPGSPVAYWLS
-691 NMFAAYGF
+691 NQILDMFVSCDTI
-699 GDELK
+699 GDYS
-704 DVCTA
+704 DP
-709 RVGLQTGDNNRFLRF
+709 RQGLATSDNNRFLRF
-724 WHECSI
+724 WYEVPRNEESFNT
-730 EKVFLNCNSVQ
+730 KSRNAALNSKC
-741 ESLQSDKKW
+741 KW
-750 YPHNKGGSYRKWY
+750 FALTKGGEYRKWY
-763 GNREYVINYFHD
+763 GNNYYVVDWENDGVEMKQAVLKKYPYLSTPDFVVKNQQYYFKP
-775 GDELG
+775 GI
-780 QTDGASTIP
+780 TWSTI
-789 EKYVFQKAVTYSR
+789 
-802 ITSGVISFRLQPP
+802 TSNKISFRNCDAGFIMETKGSICYPHNENNQLYLI
-815 SCVFDSASVDI
+815 AYLNSVVCEQIADI
-826 FSSQVPCTYLLGLLN
+826 
-841 AKMIENYLSIIAPTL
+841 LSPTL
-856 NTQPGD
+856 DLHEGP
-862 IGKLP
+862 
-867 ILLDS
+867 
-872 TRADDID
+872 
-879 AVVTNSVHLS
+879 VS
-889 KDDWDSFET
+889 KIPLNGTFPQKTDVDCHSDECISICKTDWDSFET
-898 SWDFRK
+898 SWDFKR
-904 HPLL
+904 HPLV

>member
-1 MRGSLARTA
+1 
-10 HLRGVGDAALY
+10 
-21 NPVGADACIR
+21 
-31 PRVDA
+31 
-36 SADPTTTQT
+36 
-45 RKDITMDKNAIK
+45 MDKNAIK

-154 ENNAFAPQI
+154 ENNVFAPQI

-170 ELPGLDRDLV
+170 ELPGLERDLV

-195 LLIIQCNALKEILP
+195 LLITQCNALKEILP

-336 RLAPLRQSYAAMT
+336 RLAPLRQSYAALT

-381 YTAREAVESIVQNNL
+381 YTVREAVESIVQNNL

-448 VFCNGNAK
+448 VFCNGDAK

-497 NDPDNHSMEKCALLK
+497 NGPDNHSMEKTALLK

-531 TNPPYMGASNMN
+531 TNPPYMGSSGMN
-543 TTLSNYVKEQYPE
+543 DDLSKHVKKFYPDS
-556 VKSDFFSVFIM
+556 KSDLFAVFIE
-567 RNSRFTRQDGYCGFF
+567 RCSALCSKWGYQAMI
-582 TPYVWMFI
+582 TQHAWMFL
-590 SSYEKLRQYLYA
+590 SSYENLRGKLQNEDLVNMAHLGAR
-602 NTTIETL
+602 
-609 IQFEYSAF
+609 AF
-617 EEATVPVCTFA
+617 EEIGGEVVQTTTFVL
-628 FRNSYV
+628 RKSHTERVKGVY
-634 QKNGCYLRLV
+634 CRLV
-644 DFRGGMEV
+644 EPTTQQGKEDMFAAGENRF
-652 QRQKTLQAI
+652 TA
-661 ADHNCGYYYEQS
+661 EQ
-673 SDNFSK
+673 DNFSK
-679 IPGSPVAYWASE
+679 IPGSPVAYWVNEQLMKA
-691 NMFAAYGF
+691 F
-699 GDELK
+699 GEKLLK
-704 DVCTA
+704 DYGATKQGFA
-709 RVGLQTGDNNRFLRF
+709 TGDNDAFLRL
-724 WHECSI
+724 WHEVPFNKIGFSFKTYNDFINSI
-730 EKVFLNCNSVQ
+730 YVYAPC
-741 ESLQSDKKW
+741 
-750 YPHNKGGSYRKWY
+750 NKGGEAKKWY
-763 GNREYVINYFHD
+763 GNNSIVCKFDRTAYNTLLQQGNHLPSRDFYFKK
-775 GDELG
+775 GLTWSALSSG
-780 QTDGASTIP
+780 MLTMRLAP
-789 EKYVFQKAVTYSR
+789 EGYVFETKGSR
-802 ITSGVISFRLQPP
+802 F
-815 SCVFDSASVDI
+815 
-826 FSSQVPCTYLLGLLN
+826 FSQNPETLMYLLALMNSRVAML
-841 AKMIENYLSIIAPTL
+841 ALQILCPTIDFHEGPVSKVPVMMY
-856 NTQPGD
+856 TE
-862 IGKLP
+862 KF
-867 ILLDS
+867 
-872 TRADDID
+872 DD
-879 AVVTNSVHLS
+879 VSLMCSQNVELS
-889 KDDWDSFET
+889 KNDWDSFET
-898 SWDFRK
+898 SWDFKR
-904 HPLL
+904 HPLI

>member
-1 MRGSLARTA
+1 
-10 HLRGVGDAALY
+10 
-21 NPVGADACIR
+21 
-31 PRVDA
+31 
-36 SADPTTTQT
+36 
-45 RKDITMDKNAIK
+45 MDKNAIK

-195 LLIIQCNALKEILP
+195 LLITQCNALKEILP

-304 GRLWVQGHP
+304 GRLWVQGYP
-313 AAPIKGEWKYYLE
+313 AAPIKAEWKYYLE

-336 RLAPLRQSYAAMT
+336 RLAPLRQSYAALT

-381 YTAREAVESIVQNNL
+381 YTARGAVESIVQNNL

-448 VFCNGNAK
+448 VFCNGDAK

-476 ILTTTPQDW
+476 ILATTPQDW

-531 TNPPYMGASNMN
+531 TNPPYMGNSGMN
-543 TTLSNYVKEQYPE
+543 NTLSSYVKKLYPDS
-556 VKSDFFSVFIM
+556 KSDLFSVFM
-567 RNSRFTRQDGYCGFF
+567 ERADSFAFTNGF
-582 TPYVWMFI
+582 TSLITMESWMFL
-590 SSYEKLRQYLYA
+590 SSFEKLRDKVNKEKTIVNMVHMPYLGKGGTSLGINFGTAAVIMKKGHIENYMAQY
-602 NTTIETL
+602 
-609 IQFEYSAF
+609 EYTVYYECDAEGVPLAF
-617 EEATVPVCTFA
+617 P
-628 FRNSYV
+628 
-634 QKNGCYLRLV
+634 QKNARW
-644 DFRGGMEV
+644 
-652 QRQKTLQAI
+652 KTETQ
-661 ADHNCGYYYEQS
+661 E
-673 SDNFSK
+673 NFAK
-679 IPGSPVAYWASE
+679 IPGSPVAYWVSDYFITLFE
-691 NMFAAYGF
+691 NPNIKSYVLFRQGMA
-699 GDELK
+699 
-704 DVCTA
+704 TS
-709 RVGLQTGDNNRFLRF
+709 DNNRFLRK
-724 WHECSI
+724 WSEVST
-730 EKVFLNCNSVQ
+730 EKLKFDTLNL
-741 ESLQSDKKW
+741 EDAKKSNCKW
-750 YPHNKGGSYRKWY
+750 FPYNKGGEYRRWY
-763 GNREYVINYFHD
+763 GNQEYCVNWENDGEEMKKFTATLPQGMNVRLKSREYYFK
-775 GDELG
+775 EEI
-780 QTDGASTIP
+780 SWS
-789 EKYVFQKAVTYSR
+789 AVT
-802 ITSGVISFRLQPP
+802 SGSLSFRYYPQGFA
-815 SCVFDSASVDI
+815 FDTTGACI
-826 FSSQVPCTYLLGLLN
+826 FNCDEHRMYFLALLN
-841 AKMIENYLSIIAPTL
+841 TKVTTAVMDILNPTMNHTL
-856 NTQPGD
+856 ED
-862 IGKLP
+862 MKKIP
-867 ILLDS
+867 IVFFDEEKIS
-872 TRADDID
+872 EI
-879 AVVTNSVHLS
+879 SKECISLS
-889 KDDWDSFET
+889 KSDWDSFET
-898 SWDFRK
+898 SWNFKR
-904 HPLL
+904 HPLI

>member
-1 MRGSLARTA
+1 
-10 HLRGVGDAALY
+10 
-21 NPVGADACIR
+21 
-31 PRVDA
+31 
-36 SADPTTTQT
+36 
-45 RKDITMDKNAIK
+45 MDKNAIK

-195 LLIIQCNALKEILP
+195 LLITQCNALRQILP

-229 EGSAVEQMIAMI
+229 EGSTVEQMIAMI

-304 GRLWVQGHP
+304 GRLWAQGHP
-313 AAPIKGEWKYYLE
+313 ATPIKAEWKYYLE

-336 RLAPLRQSYAAMT
+336 RLAPLRQSYAALT

-448 VFCNGNAK
+448 VFCNGDAQ
-456 LTAAVA
+456 LTVAVA
-462 QILAEMQDAREYGS
+462 QILAEMHDAREYGS

-512 LQNVVQA
+512 LQSIVQA
-519 AELLSKQYWVTV
+519 AEPLSKQYWVTV
-531 TNPPYMGASNMN
+531 TNPPYMGSNGMN
-543 TTLSNYVKEQYPE
+543 DDLSKYVKKVYPDS
-556 VKSDFFSVFIM
+556 KSDLFAVFIE
-567 RNSRFTRQDGYCGFF
+567 RCSALCQNGGYQAMI
-582 TPYVWMFI
+582 TQHAWMFL
-590 SSYEKLRQYLYA
+590 SSYENLRGKLQNMDVVNMAHLGPR
-602 NTTIETL
+602 
-609 IQFEYSAF
+609 AF
-617 EEATVPVCTFA
+617 EEIGGEVVQTTTFVL
-628 FRNSYV
+628 RKSHTERVKGVY
-634 QKNGCYLRLV
+634 CRLV
-644 DFRGGMEV
+644 EPTTQQGKEDMFVAGENRF
-652 QRQKTLQAI
+652 TA
-661 ADHNCGYYYEQS
+661 EQ
-673 SDNFSK
+673 DNFPK
-679 IPGSPVAYWASE
+679 IPGSPVTYWVSNSFADLFE
-691 NMFAAYGF
+691 NPNIKSMVLFRQGMA
-699 GDELK
+699 
-704 DVCTA
+704 TA
-709 RVGLQTGDNNRFLRF
+709 DNNRFLRK
-724 WHECSI
+724 WSEVS
-730 EKVFLNCNSVQ
+730 Q
-741 ESLQSDKKW
+741 ENFKFGATCLEDAKESKCKW
-750 YPHNKGGSYRKWY
+750 FPYNKGGEFHKWY
-763 GNREYVINYFHD
+763 GNQEYCVNWENDGKEMKDYTAKLPQGMNVRLKSREYYFK
-775 GDELG
+775 EEISW
-780 QTDGASTIP
+780 T
-789 EKYVFQKAVTYSR
+789 AVT
-802 ITSGVISFRLQPP
+802 SGALSFRFYPQGFI
-815 SCVFDSASVDI
+815 FDTAGGC
-826 FSSQVPCTYLLGLLN
+826 FFNCNGHEMYFLALLN
-841 AKMIENYLSIIAPTL
+841 TKIATEIMRALNPTINNTLEDMKKIPVILS
-856 NTQPGD
+856 QE
-862 IGKLP
+862 
-867 ILLDS
+867 
-872 TRADDID
+872 D
-879 AVVTNSVHLS
+879 AVEKLT
-889 KDDWDSFET
+889 KDCIYNAKCDWDSFET
-898 SWDFRK
+898 SWDFKR
-904 HPLL
+904 HPLV

>member
-1 MRGSLARTA
+1 
-10 HLRGVGDAALY
+10 
-21 NPVGADACIR
+21 
-31 PRVDA
+31 
-36 SADPTTTQT
+36 
-45 RKDITMDKNAIK
+45 MDKNAIK

-195 LLIIQCNALKEILP
+195 LLITQCNALKEILP

-313 AAPIKGEWKYYLE
+313 AAPIKAEWKYYLE

-336 RLAPLRQSYAAMT
+336 RLAPLRQSYAALM

-381 YTAREAVESIVQNNL
+381 YTSREAVESIVQNNL

-448 VFCNGNAK
+448 VFCSGDAK

-462 QILAEMQDAREYGS
+462 QILTEMHDAREYGS

-519 AELLSKQYWVTV
+519 AEILSKQYWVTV
-531 TNPPYMGASNMN
+531 TNPPYMGASGMN
-543 TTLSNYVKEQYPE
+543 DDLSKHVKKFYPDS
-556 VKSDFFSVFIM
+556 KSDLFAVFIE
-567 RNSRFTRQDGYCGFF
+567 RCSALCSKWGYQAMI
-582 TPYVWMFI
+582 TQHAWMFL
-590 SSYEKLRQYLYA
+590 SSYENLRGKLQNEDLVNMAHLGAR
-602 NTTIETL
+602 
-609 IQFEYSAF
+609 AF
-617 EEATVPVCTFA
+617 EEIGGEVVQTTTFVL
-628 FRNSYV
+628 RKSHTERVKGVY
-634 QKNGCYLRLV
+634 CRLV
-644 DFRGGMEV
+644 EPTTQQGKEDMFAAGENRF
-652 QRQKTLQAI
+652 TA
-661 ADHNCGYYYEQS
+661 EQ
-673 SDNFSK
+673 DNFSK
-679 IPGSPVAYWASE
+679 IPGSPVAYWVSNKVAETFYRGISIDSVSD
-691 NMFAAYGF
+691 FTGAQH
-699 GDELK
+699 K
-704 DVCTA
+704 TA
-709 RVGLQTGDNNRFLRF
+709 DNEKYLRML
-724 WHECSI
+724 WEV
-730 EKVFLNCNSVQ
+730 EKNKIKSKEWIF
-741 ESLQSDKKW
+741 
-750 YPHNKGGSYRKWY
+750 YIKGGEFRKWY
-763 GNREYVINYFHD
+763 GNITLVVDWSEKARNYYKTNTTSNMIKERYWYQE
-775 GDELG
+775 G
-780 QTDGASTIP
+780 I
-789 EKYVFQKAVTYSR
+789 TY
-802 ITSGVISFRLQPP
+802 TS
-815 SCVFDSASVDI
+815 
-826 FSSQVPCTYLLGLLN
+826 FSSSANGFRYLPPIGIFDIKGPSMIKVKELEYCLAFFNTNLAQYYFKLLN
-841 AKMIENYLSIIAPTL
+841 PTVTLQVKDVKNTPLIIDEKQKDVVSALSKMNV
-856 NTQPGD
+856 G
-862 IGKLP
+862 
-867 ILLDS
+867 
-872 TRADDID
+872 
-879 AVVTNSVHLS
+879 LS

-898 SWDFRK
+898 SWDFKR
-904 HPLL
+904 HPLV

>member
-1 MRGSLARTA
+1 
-10 HLRGVGDAALY
+10 
-21 NPVGADACIR
+21 
-31 PRVDA
+31 
-36 SADPTTTQT
+36 
-45 RKDITMDKNAIK
+45 MDKNAIK

-77 YGVDGTT
+77 YGVDGTA

-195 LLIIQCNALKEILP
+195 LLITQCNALKEILP

-241 PEDDWRDEVQI
+241 PENDWRDEVQI

-313 AAPIKGEWKYYLE
+313 AAPIKAEWKYYLE
-326 DAAQTPEVEA
+326 DAAQAPEVEA
-336 RLAPLRQSYAAMT
+336 RLAPLRQSYAALT

-381 YTAREAVESIVQNNL
+381 YTSREAVESIVQNNL

-462 QILAEMQDAREYGS
+462 QILAAMQDAREYGS

-485 AALYARFEELGV
+485 AALYARFEELDAG
-497 NDPDNHSMEKCALLK
+497 NGMEKTALWRLK
-512 LQNVVQA
+512 NVVQA
-519 AELLSKQYWVTV
+519 AEILSKQYWVTV

-543 TTLSNYVKEQYPE
+543 TTLSNYVKEQYPD
-556 VKSDFFSVFIM
+556 VKSDFFSVFIV
-567 RNSRFTRQDGYCGFF
+567 RNSHFTRQDGYCGFF

-590 SSYEKLRQYLYA
+590 SSHEKLRQYLYS

-661 ADHNCGYYYEQS
+661 ANHNCGYYYEQS
-673 SDNFSK
+673 TDSFSK
-679 IPGSPVAYWASE
+679 IPGAPVAYWASKE
-691 NMFAAYGF
+691 LIRAFSIAPHISQI
-699 GDELK
+699 GDS
-704 DVCTA
+704 
-709 RVGLQTGDNNRFLRF
+709 RSGLQTGDNNKFLRLWF
-724 WHECSI
+724 EIQQSKI
-730 EKVFLNCNSVQ
+730 KFNMKNTTSFDKVKEKWF
-741 ESLQSDKKW
+741 
-750 YPHNKGGSYRKWY
+750 PHPKGGHYRKWY
-763 GNREYVINYFHD
+763 GNLEYVVNFADNGRDLRKFDGTSIIKNPQYYFKKGIFWSH
-775 GDELG
+775 
-780 QTDGASTIP
+780 T
-789 EKYVFQKAVTYSR
+789 
-802 ITSGVISFRLQPP
+802 TSG
-815 SCVFDSASVDI
+815 A
-826 FSSQVPCTYLLGLLN
+826 FSSRFMPEGCIFNVEAPSFYPSNKTDLFYVLAFFNTKVLDQLFGYISQTMHYMAGDM
-841 AKMIENYLSIIAPTL
+841 AKIPIYIENKECPEIDKKVEENITL
-856 NTQPGD
+856 CKQ
-862 IGKLP
+862 
-867 ILLDS
+867 
-872 TRADDID
+872 
-879 AVVTNSVHLS
+879 
-889 KDDWDSFET
+889 DWDSFET
-898 SWDFRK
+898 SWDFKR
-904 HPLL
+904 HPLV

>member
-1 MRGSLARTA
+1 
-10 HLRGVGDAALY
+10 
-21 NPVGADACIR
+21 
-31 PRVDA
+31 
-36 SADPTTTQT
+36 
-45 RKDITMDKNAIK
+45 MDKNAIK

-195 LLIIQCNALKEILP
+195 LLITQCNALKEILP

-313 AAPIKGEWKYYLE
+313 AAPIKAEWKYYLE

-336 RLAPLRQSYAAMT
+336 RLTPLRQSYAALT

-368 LFDVLMQIYTDYG
+368 LFDVLMQIYSDYG

-448 VFCNGNAK
+448 VFCNGNAN

-462 QILAEMQDAREYGS
+462 QILAEMHDAREYGS

-497 NDPDNHSMEKCALLK
+497 NDPDNHSMGKTALLK

-531 TNPPYMGASNMN
+531 TNPPYMGSSGMN
-543 TTLSNYVKEQYPE
+543 DDLSKHVKKFYPDS
-556 VKSDFFSVFIM
+556 KNDLFAVFIE
-567 RNSRFTRQDGYCGFF
+567 RCSALCSKWGYQAMI
-582 TPYVWMFI
+582 TQHAWMFL
-590 SSYEKLRQYLYA
+590 SSYENLRGKLQNEDLVNMAHLGAR
-602 NTTIETL
+602 
-609 IQFEYSAF
+609 AF
-617 EEATVPVCTFA
+617 EEIGGEVVQTTTFVL
-628 FRNSYV
+628 RKSHTERVKGVY
-634 QKNGCYLRLV
+634 CRLV
-644 DFRGGMEV
+644 EPTTQQGKEDMFAAGENRF
-652 QRQKTLQAI
+652 TA
-661 ADHNCGYYYEQS
+661 EQ
-673 SDNFSK
+673 DNFSK
-679 IPGSPVAYWASE
+679 IPGSPVAYWVSKK
-691 NMFAAYGF
+691 M
-699 GDELK
+699 
-704 DVCTA
+704 
-709 RVGLQTGDNNRFLRF
+709 LQSFTGDNLDNELVFKQGMTTTDNEKYLREWF
-724 WHECSI
+724 EVEQNKIGFQITSREESI
-730 EKVFLNCNSVQ
+730 
-741 ESLQSDKKW
+741 QSGCKW
-750 YPHNKGGSYRKWY
+750 FPYQKGGNFRKWY
-763 GNREYVINYFHD
+763 GNNEYVVYYLDDGKELIDLVTKKYPKISDPEFIIKNRNWYFKE
-775 GDELG
+775 GLTWSTLSSGSLG
-780 QTDGASTIP
+780 VRYCFGGFIFDAKGSMAFENGNENIKYSIALLNSKVAAHYLEILAPTID
-789 EKYVFQKAVTYSR
+789 YNIVSLKAVPLVVAEQKR
-802 ITSGVISFRLQPP
+802 IEELT
-815 SCVFDSASVDI
+815 
-826 FSSQVPCTYLLGLLN
+826 
-841 AKMIENYLSIIAPTL
+841 EN
-856 NTQPGD
+856 N
-862 IGKLP
+862 
-867 ILLDS
+867 ILEEKS
-872 TRADDID
+872 
-879 AVVTNSVHLS
+879 
-889 KDDWDSFET
+889 DWDSFET
-898 SWDFRK
+898 SWNFKR
-904 HPLL
+904 HPLT

>member
-1 MRGSLARTA
+1 
-10 HLRGVGDAALY
+10 
-21 NPVGADACIR
+21 
-31 PRVDA
+31 
-36 SADPTTTQT
+36 
-45 RKDITMDKNAIK
+45 MDKNAIK

-104 QRRALIDA
+104 QRRALVDA

-195 LLIIQCNALKEILP
+195 LLITQCNALKEILP

-304 GRLWVQGHP
+304 GRLWVQGHL
-313 AAPIKGEWKYYLE
+313 AAPIKAEWKYYLE

-336 RLAPLRQSYAAMT
+336 RLAPLRQSYAALT

-462 QILAEMQDAREYGS
+462 QILTEMHDAREYGS

-485 AALYARFEELGV
+485 AVLYARFEKLGV
-497 NDPDNHSMEKCALLK
+497 NDPDNHSMEKTALLK

-531 TNPPYMGASNMN
+531 TNPPYMGSSGMN
-543 TTLSNYVKEQYPE
+543 NDLSAYVKKNYPDS
-556 VKSDFFSVFIM
+556 KSDLFAVFIE
-567 RNSRFTRQDGYCGFF
+567 RCSALCSKWGYQAMI
-582 TPYVWMFI
+582 TQHAWMFL
-590 SSYEKLRQYLYA
+590 SSYENLRGKLQNEDLVNMAHLGAR
-602 NTTIETL
+602 
-609 IQFEYSAF
+609 AF
-617 EEATVPVCTFA
+617 EEIGGEVVQTTTFVL
-628 FRNSYV
+628 RKSHTERVKGVY
-634 QKNGCYLRLV
+634 CRLV
-644 DFRGGMEV
+644 EPTTQQGKEDMFAAGENRF
-652 QRQKTLQAI
+652 TT
-661 ADHNCGYYYEQS
+661 EQ
-673 SDNFSK
+673 DNFSK
-679 IPGSPVAYWASE
+679 IPGSPVAYWVSKK
-691 NMFAAYGF
+691 M
-699 GDELK
+699 
-704 DVCTA
+704 
-709 RVGLQTGDNNRFLRF
+709 LQSFTGDNLDNELVFKQGMTTTDNEKYLREWF
-724 WHECSI
+724 EVEQNKIGFQITSREESI
-730 EKVFLNCNSVQ
+730 
-741 ESLQSDKKW
+741 QSGCKW
-750 YPHNKGGSYRKWY
+750 FPYQKGGNFRKWY
-763 GNREYVINYFHD
+763 GNNEYVVYYLDDGKELIDLVTKKYPKISDPEFIIKNRNWYFKE
-775 GDELG
+775 GLTWSTLSSGSLG
-780 QTDGASTIP
+780 VRYCFGGFIFDAKGSMAFENGNENIKYSIALLNSKVAAHYLEILAPTID
-789 EKYVFQKAVTYSR
+789 YNIVSLKAVPLVVAEQKR
-802 ITSGVISFRLQPP
+802 IEELT
-815 SCVFDSASVDI
+815 
-826 FSSQVPCTYLLGLLN
+826 
-841 AKMIENYLSIIAPTL
+841 EN
-856 NTQPGD
+856 N
-862 IGKLP
+862 
-867 ILLDS
+867 ILEEKS
-872 TRADDID
+872 
-879 AVVTNSVHLS
+879 
-889 KDDWDSFET
+889 DWDSFET
-898 SWDFRK
+898 SWDFKR
-904 HPLL
+904 HPLI

>member
-1 MRGSLARTA
+1 
-10 HLRGVGDAALY
+10 
-21 NPVGADACIR
+21 
-31 PRVDA
+31 
-36 SADPTTTQT
+36 
-45 RKDITMDKNAIK
+45 MDKNAIK

-104 QRRALIDA
+104 QRHALIDA

-124 AAYTWF
+124 TAYTWF

-163 LAEAIRI
+163 LTEAIRI

-195 LLIIQCNALKEILP
+195 LLITQCNALKEILP

-216 GYTELLFPDNLLR
+216 VYTELLFPDNLLR

-313 AAPIKGEWKYYLE
+313 AAPIKAEWKYYLE

-336 RLAPLRQSYAAMT
+336 RLAPLRQSYAALT

-381 YTAREAVESIVQNNL
+381 YTSREAVESIVQNNL

-448 VFCNGNAK
+448 VFCNGDAK

-462 QILAEMQDAREYGS
+462 QILTEMHDAREYGS

-519 AELLSKQYWVTV
+519 AEILSKQYWVTV

-543 TTLSNYVKEQYPE
+543 TTLSNYVKEQYPD
-556 VKSDFFSVFIM
+556 VKSDFFSVFVV
-567 RNSRFTRQDGYCGFF
+567 RNSHLTRKDGYCGFF

-590 SSYEKLRQYLYA
+590 SSYEKLRQYLYS

-691 NMFAAYGF
+691 NFFDDFDNPPMDDFFEAIVKGIF
-699 GDELK
+699 
-704 DVCTA
+704 
-709 RVGLQTGDNNRFLRF
+709 TGDNARFLRHWF
-724 WHECSI
+724 EVAANKI
-730 EKVFLNCNSVQ
+730 DEKWKL
-741 ESLQSDKKW
+741 
-750 YPHNKGGSYRKWY
+750 YNKGGDFRKWY
-763 GNREYVINYFHD
+763 GNIEYVVEWENNGAALRNFE
-775 GDELG
+775 GSGL
-780 QTDGASTIP
+780 GASKYFGKETIVWT
-789 EKYVFQKAVTYSR
+789 KLTSYKTGFR
-802 ITSGVISFRLQPP
+802 IGL
-815 SCVFDSASVDI
+815 ASVFFDDASPALVECKKSL
-826 FSSQVPCTYLLGLLN
+826 FYFLALLN
-841 AKMIENYLSIIAPTL
+841 SSVSNAILSMLSPTL
-856 NTQPGD
+856 NYQCGEIKKVPV
-862 IGKLP
+862 IY
-867 ILLDS
+867 
-872 TRADDID
+872 
-879 AVVTNSVHLS
+879 
-889 KDDWDSFET
+889 KDEIVDNVCKIAQDCVKMEAEDWDSFET
-898 SWDFRK
+898 SWDFKR
-904 HPLL
+904 HPLV

>member
-1 MRGSLARTA
+1 
-10 HLRGVGDAALY
+10 
-21 NPVGADACIR
+21 
-31 PRVDA
+31 
-36 SADPTTTQT
+36 
-45 RKDITMDKNAIK
+45 MDKNAIK

-195 LLIIQCNALKEILP
+195 LLITQCNALKEILP

-241 PEDDWRDEVQI
+241 PEDDWRDGVQI

-336 RLAPLRQSYAAMT
+336 RLAPLSQSYAALT

-448 VFCNGNAK
+448 VFCNENAK

-497 NDPDNHSMEKCALLK
+497 NDPDNHSMEKRALLK

-531 TNPPYMGASNMN
+531 TNPPYMGSGNMN
-543 TTLSNYVKEQYPE
+543 LVLSDFVKEKYPDS
-556 VKSDFFSVFIM
+556 KSDLFAVFM
-567 RNSRFTRQDGYCGFF
+567 ERSNAMVYENGFNCMV
-582 TPYVWMFI
+582 TMQSWMFL
-590 SSYEKLRQYLYA
+590 SSFETMRTKILRTKTITSLMHMENMVMEIAFGTAVTVIA
-602 NTTIETL
+602 N
-609 IQFEYSAF
+609 AR
-617 EEATVPVCTFA
+617 V
-628 FRNSYV
+628 
-634 QKNGCYLRLV
+634 
-644 DFRGGMEV
+644 
-652 QRQKTLQAI
+652 
-661 ADHNCGYYYEQS
+661 CGYKGTYNQIKFADIVKDDTTGIKKPKEFPIVENRFAQIA

-679 IPGSPVAYWASE
+679 IPGNPIAYWMSE
-691 NMFAAYGF
+691 KVFNVFSNTRKLDTFA
-699 GDELK
+699 EVK
-704 DVCTA
+704 
-709 RVGLQTGDNNRFLRF
+709 VGLQTGSNEIFVRQWYEVNVGRINFHAKDAKDALVSGAKWFPYNKGGEFRRWYGNNDYIVNWEADGEQIRNFTDEKGKLKSRPQNTSYYF
-724 WHECSI
+724 RECISWSLI
-730 EKVFLNCNSVQ
+730 SLKIAFRYKPQGNIFDVSGMSCFSRKHLIYLQGLCNSVVAM
-741 ESLQSDKKW
+741 
-750 YPHNKGGSYRKWY
+750 H
-763 GNREYVINYFHD
+763 
-775 GDELG
+775 
-780 QTDGASTIP
+780 
-789 EKYVFQKAVTYSR
+789 
-802 ITSGVISFRLQPP
+802 
-815 SCVFDSASVDI
+815 C
-826 FSSQVPCTYLLGLLN
+826 LN
-841 AKMIENYLSIIAPTL
+841 AIAPTM
-856 NTQPGD
+856 NYQAGD
-862 IGKLP
+862 IANMPVIYEESEKEK
-867 ILLDS
+867 IES
-872 TRADDID
+872 RVQKCIAI
-879 AVVTNSVHLS
+879 S
-889 KDDWDSFET
+889 KQDWDSFET
-898 SWDFRK
+898 SWDFKR
-904 HPLL
+904 HPLI

>member
-1 MRGSLARTA
+1 
-10 HLRGVGDAALY
+10 
-21 NPVGADACIR
+21 
-31 PRVDA
+31 
-36 SADPTTTQT
+36 
-45 RKDITMDKNAIK
+45 MDKNAIK

-195 LLIIQCNALKEILP
+195 LLITQCNALKEILP

-326 DAAQTPEVEA
+326 DAAQTPEVES
-336 RLAPLRQSYAAMT
+336 RLAPLRQSYAALT

-381 YTAREAVESIVQNNL
+381 YTSREAVESIVQNNL

-543 TTLSNYVKEQYPE
+543 TTLSNFVKEQYPD
-556 VKSDFFSVFIM
+556 VKSDFFSVFVV
-567 RNSRFTRQDGYCGFF
+567 RNSHLTRQDGYCGFF

-590 SSYEKLRQYLYA
+590 SSYEKLRQYLYS

-679 IPGSPVAYWASE
+679 IPGSPVAYWVSDAFYESFE
-691 NMFAAYGF
+691 KGVPLGELANVPKGLSTGSVDLFMRYWYEVPNNNISFDTSNC
-699 GDELK
+699 DE
-704 DVCTA
+704 TI
-709 RVGLQTGDNNRFLRF
+709 DNA
-724 WHECSI
+724 I
-730 EKVFLNCNSVQ
+730 
-741 ESLQSDKKW
+741 KW
-750 YPHNKGGSYRKWY
+750 YPYGKGGSYRKWN
-763 GNREYVINYFHD
+763 GNLEFIVNWENNGYSVKNFVDEKGKQRSRPQNTAYYFK
-775 GDELG
+775 ECL
-780 QTDGASTIP
+780 TYS
-789 EKYVFQKAVTYSR
+789 AVTSYKLSLR
-802 ITSGVISFRLQPP
+802 YLNHAIFGGGGDSIHITNPKLFWYIFGFVNSELQYRMLNIISPTINFE
-815 SCVFDSASVDI
+815 VDH
-826 FSSQVPCTYLLGLLN
+826 L
-841 AKMIENYLSIIAPTL
+841 K
-856 NTQPGD
+856 
-862 IGKLP
+862 KLP
-867 ILLDS
+867 IIVDG
-872 TRADDID
+872 AY
-879 AVVTNSVHLS
+879 VEQVTEIVQELVNIS

-898 SWDFRK
+898 SWDFK
-904 HPLL
+904 GHPLI

>member
-1 MRGSLARTA
+1 
-10 HLRGVGDAALY
+10 
-21 NPVGADACIR
+21 
-31 PRVDA
+31 
-36 SADPTTTQT
+36 
-45 RKDITMDKNAIK
+45 MDKNAIK

-195 LLIIQCNALKEILP
+195 LLITQCNALKEILP

-229 EGSAVEQMIAMI
+229 EGSTVEQMIAMI

-313 AAPIKGEWKYYLE
+313 AAPIKAEWKYYLE

-336 RLAPLRQSYAAMT
+336 RLAPLSQSYAALT

-381 YTAREAVESIVQNNL
+381 YTSREAVESIVQNNL

-448 VFCNGNAK
+448 VFCNGDAK
-456 LTAAVA
+456 LTTVVT

-485 AALYARFEELGV
+485 AALYARFDELGV
-497 NDPDNHSMEKCALLK
+497 NDPDNHSMEKTALLK

-519 AELLSKQYWVTV
+519 AEILSKQYWVTV
-531 TNPPYMGASNMN
+531 TNPPYMGSSGMN
-543 TTLSNYVKEQYPE
+543 DDLSKHVKKFYPDS
-556 VKSDFFSVFIM
+556 KSDLFAVFIERCGNLTTM
-567 RNSRFTRQDGYCGFF
+567 DGKYSMIVQPSFLFLSSFEKIRCGILKNN
-582 TPYVWMFI
+582 TI
-590 SSYEKLRQYLYA
+590 SSMLHMGRG
-602 NTTIETL
+602 I
-609 IQFEYSAF
+609 F
-617 EEATVPVCTFA
+617 
-628 FRNSYV
+628 
-634 QKNGCYLRLV
+634 GV
-644 DFRGGMEV
+644 DFGSVSFTVCNKTVNGYIGKYYRLHERTFQYIAPQDIATIYLEARNHPDTTYDFQTYDTENERMRFNEQTES
-652 QRQKTLQAI
+652 QRKISFTAKQDA
-661 ADHNCGYYYEQS
+661 
-673 SDNFSK
+673 FSK
-679 IPGSPVAYWASE
+679 IPGSPIAYWASLRMLE
-691 NMFAAYGF
+691 AYDKGNR
-699 GDELK
+699 LK
-704 DVCTA
+704 DVAIT
-709 RVGLQTGDNNRFLRF
+709 RVGLQTSDNNRFLRL
-724 WHECSI
+724 WHECDGSNI
-730 EKVFLNCNSVQ
+730 FLDCKSVENS
-741 ESLQSDKKW
+741 LKSDKKW
-750 YPHNKGGSYRKWY
+750 YPHNKGGAYRKWY
-763 GNREYVINYFHD
+763 GNHEYVINYQHN
-775 GDELG
+775 GSELNN
-780 QTDGASTIP
+780 TEGAATVPKEYAFKI
-789 EKYVFQKAVTYSR
+789 AITYSR
-802 ITSGVISFRLQPP
+802 IASVSISFRLQP
-815 SCVFDSASVDI
+815 SFCVFNSASVNI
-826 FSSQVPCTYLLGLLN
+826 FPEKLPIGYLLGLLN
-841 AKMIENYLSIIAPTL
+841 AKVTEKYLSIIAPTL

-862 IGKLP
+862 VSKLP
-867 ILLDS
+867 IIEDKTKERIITQLVNENIDS
-872 TRADDID
+872 
-879 AVVTNSVHLS
+879 S
-889 KDDWDSFET
+889 KRDWDSFET
-898 SWDFRK
+898 SWDFKR
-904 HPLL
+904 HPLV

>member
-1 MRGSLARTA
+1 
-10 HLRGVGDAALY
+10 
-21 NPVGADACIR
+21 
-31 PRVDA
+31 
-36 SADPTTTQT
+36 
-45 RKDITMDKNAIK
+45 MDKNAIK

-112 IAADG
+112 IVADG

-195 LLIIQCNALKEILP
+195 LLITQCNALKEILP

-313 AAPIKGEWKYYLE
+313 AAPIKAEWKYYLE

-336 RLAPLRQSYAAMT
+336 RLAPLRQSYAALT

-456 LTAAVA
+456 LTAAMA

-476 ILTTTPQDW
+476 TLTTTPQDW
-485 AALYARFEELGV
+485 AALYARFDELGV
-497 NDPDNHSMEKCALLK
+497 IDPDNHSMEKTALLK

-519 AELLSKQYWVTV
+519 AELLSKRYWVTV

-543 TTLSNYVKEQYPE
+543 TTLSNFVKEQYPD
-556 VKSDFFSVFIM
+556 VKSDFFSVFVV
-567 RNSRFTRQDGYCGFF
+567 RNSHLTRKDGYCGFF

-590 SSYEKLRQYLYA
+590 SSYEKLRQYLYS

-691 NMFAAYGF
+691 IMLKAFAENTCIGQ
-699 GDELK
+699 L
-704 DVCTA
+704 A
-709 RVGLQTGDNNRFLRF
+709 RPRIGQNTGDNNRFLRM
-724 WHECSI
+724 WYEVPRKKI
-730 EKVFLNCNSVQ
+730 TLN
-741 ESLQSDKKW
+741 LQHDEMTTRQYKW
-750 YPHNKGGSYRKWY
+750 IPYNKGGEFRRWY
-763 GNREYVINYFHD
+763 GNQDYIINWENDGQEIKEY
-775 GDELG
+775 
-780 QTDGASTIP
+780 
-789 EKYVFQKAVTYSR
+789 AVVRNHGKHWSR
-802 ITSGVISFRLQPP
+802 YIQNIENMCKTGVTWSFITSGTFSVRYLPDGFI
-815 SCVFDSASVDI
+815 CDVAGSAIFPEDKDI
-826 FSSQVPCTYLLGLLN
+826 FQMVALCNSKFASKVLSMLN
-841 AKMIENYLSIIAPTL
+841 PTL
-856 NTQPGD
+856 NMQASNVASIPVAKAIIGNGQIKEKTQEN
-862 IGKLP
+862 IS
-867 ILLDS
+867 I
-872 TRADDID
+872 
-879 AVVTNSVHLS
+879 S

-898 SWDFRK
+898 SWDFKR
-904 HPLL
+904 HPLI

>member
-1 MRGSLARTA
+1 
-10 HLRGVGDAALY
+10 
-21 NPVGADACIR
+21 
-31 PRVDA
+31 
-36 SADPTTTQT
+36 
-45 RKDITMDKNAIK
+45 MDKNAIK

-170 ELPGLDRDLV
+170 ELPGLGRDLV

-195 LLIIQCNALKEILP
+195 LLITQCNALKEILP

-313 AAPIKGEWKYYLE
+313 AAPIKAEWKYYLE

-336 RLAPLRQSYAAMT
+336 RLAPLRQSYAALT

-485 AALYARFEELGV
+485 AALYARFEELDAGGG
-497 NDPDNHSMEKCALLK
+497 MERTALLRLK
-512 LQNVVQA
+512 SVVQA
-519 AELLSKQYWVTV
+519 AEILSKQYWVTV
-531 TNPPYMGASNMN
+531 TNPPYMGSSGMN
-543 TTLSNYVKEQYPE
+543 AKLGYFVKEKYPDT
-556 VKSDFFSVFIM
+556 KSDMSTVFMERIVKM
-567 RNSRFTRQDGYCGFF
+567 CNDMGYISMLNI
-582 TPYVWMFI
+582 PVWMFL
-590 SSYEKLRQYLYA
+590 SSYEKLRHSLLENQTLV
-602 NTTIETL
+602 NMVHPGRGIFGSDFGTTTFVILNKHIKGYNGHYRRLFDKQGEVESVE
-609 IQFEYSAF
+609 QREQRFFE
-617 EEATVPVCTFA
+617 
-628 FRNSYV
+628 
-634 QKNGCYLRLV
+634 K
-644 DFRGGMEV
+644 RGV
-652 QRQKTLQAI
+652 
-661 ADHNCGYYYEQS
+661 YFS
-673 SDNFSK
+673 SQDNFSK
-679 IPGSPVAYWASE
+679 IPGSPVAYWVMPQLFSVFEMSE
-691 NMFAAYGF
+691 NIGEIA
-699 GDELK
+699 
-704 DVCTA
+704 DV
-709 RVGLQTGDNNRFLRF
+709 RIGMGTGNNDLFLRKWWEVHNGKIGF
-724 WHECSI
+724 TIANIKEADS
-730 EKVFLNCNSVQ
+730 SQ
-741 ESLQSDKKW
+741 KKFFP
-750 YPHNKGGSYRKWY
+750 YGKGGDCRRWY
-763 GNREYVINYFHD
+763 GNQEMIVWYDSEGRKTMRQTPGHREN
-775 GDELG
+775 G
-780 QTDGASTIP
+780 GA
-789 EKYVFQKAVTYSR
+789 EKYFVKSITWSY
-802 ITSGVISFRLQPP
+802 ITSGAFNARMMPTGF
-815 SCVFDSASVDI
+815 VFDVNGSSI
-826 FSSQVPCTYLLGLLN
+826 FPKAEQDYSYILAFLCSTVCRYILGVIN
-841 AKMIENYLSIIAPTL
+841 ATL
-856 NTQPGD
+856 TTQAGNIRD
-862 IGKLP
+862 LP
-867 ILLDS
+867 IIKAKQENV
-872 TRADDID
+872 TVITDDCIEIEH
-879 AVVTNSVHLS
+879 A
-889 KDDWDSFET
+889 DWDSFET
-898 SWDFRK
+898 SWDFKR
-904 HPLL
+904 HPLI